1 MLKAATLPTPVQE
14 WIDSVLVDGCQS
26 INSDV
31 PQHVVEWFRTDGLD
45 VATQAWEEG
54 GELGVIPW
62 PAPFMEFSD
71 LEVSLDLDIPLSE
84 VTDDS
89 RIQSIRRGLDPEGL
103 DHLLLCVMPVTVASR
118 SGKRGILC
126 LIVELQGQLGPFVLE
141 CWIGSGDAMYL
152 ERKGYYLLSDIS
164 DEMILLA
171 WRARQERLDSGKT
184 N

>member
-1 MLKAATLPTPVQE
+1 VPKDAKLPTPIQE

-62 PAPFMEFSD
+62 PAPFTEFSD

-171 WRARQERLDSGKT
+171 WRVRQERLDSGKT
-184 N
+184 K